1 MTDIQIARINEL
13 ARKSKTAPLTEAEY
27 EEQQVLRGA
36 YRAAMK
42 RNLESQL
49 MGYRY
54 EPADKTPA
62 AGGDKS
68 TDTTKPADKT
78 E

>member
-13 ARKSKTAPLTEAEY
+13 ARKSKSAPLTEAER
-27 EEQQVLRGA
+27 EEQAYLRNE

-49 MGYRY
+49 LGYRY
-54 EPADKTPA
+54 EPSKSPAKPTDKTD
-62 AGGDKS
+62 G
-68 TDTTKPADKT
+68 

>member
-13 ARKSKTAPLTEAEY
+13 ARKAKISPLSPDEK
-27 EEQQVLRGA
+27 EEQAKLRED

-49 MGYRY
+49 RGYRY
-54 EPADKTPA
+54 EPRDK
-62 AGGDKS
+62 GSNG
-68 TDTTKPADKT
+68 
-78 E
+78 

>member
-13 ARKSKTAPLTEAEY
+13 ARKSKVTALDPIEK
-27 EEQQVLRGA
+27 EEQQKLREE

-54 EPADKTPA
+54 EPKKNEASGANGEIPI
-62 AGGDKS
+62 
-68 TDTTKPADKT
+68 
-78 E
+78 

>member
-13 ARKSKTAPLTEAEY
+13 ARKSKTAPLTEEER
-27 EEQQVLRGA
+27 EEQAVLRNE

-49 MGYRY
+49 LGYRF
-54 EPADKTPA
+54 EPKINSDK
-62 AGGDKS
+62 
-68 TDTTKPADKT
+68 
-78 E
+78 EN

>member
-13 ARKSKTAPLTEAEY
+13 ARKAKLTALDPIEK
-27 EEQQVLRGA
+27 EEQQKLRDE

-49 MGYRY
+49 MGYKY
-54 EPADKTPA
+54 EPKKNEASGTS
-62 AGGDKS
+62 GEVS
-68 TDTTKPADKT
+68 V
-78 E
+78 